1 MAVLLRSIPMMV
13 TASPD
18 VMDTDALFQRVM
30 AGVER
35 LMRGDGERTLEGL
48 SDDEQNLALI
58 ISGRSRLHFCDD

>member
-1 MAVLLRSIPMMV
+1 MSRAIEK
-13 TASPD
+13 
-18 VMDTDALFQRVM
+18 DALLQRVM